1 MNTDSWKTTTRPRKK
16 QRTVSPQPSTSKHL
30 NKRTIPE
37 DDDDDHSDDIELID
51 PPPNPP
57 PSTARPQ
64 KKEGKAKASEI
75 RPNGKV
81 LDKKLNN
88 KPESQ
93 VNGKAPESRARE
105 GPVKPKPVKV
115 TAKKPPSNLHN
126 EDASNHDDDKDP
138 EHEKPPLNSRI
149 DKELERWKS
158 KVKDVCF
165 VHSPLFG

>member
-1 MNTDSWKTTTRPRKK
+1 MNTDSWKTTTRPKPRKK

-30 NKRTIPE
+30 NKRTLPE

-57 PSTARPQ
+57 SSTARPPR
-64 KKEGKAKASEI
+64 KEGKAKASEL

-81 LDKKLNN
+81 LDAKQNT

-93 VNGKAPESRARE
+93 VKGKTPESRARE

-115 TAKKPPSNLHN
+115 AAKKPNN
-126 EDASNHDDDKDP
+126 ENASNHDDDKDP

-158 KVKDVCF
+158 KVKDVCL
-165 VHSPLFG
+165 VHFPLFG